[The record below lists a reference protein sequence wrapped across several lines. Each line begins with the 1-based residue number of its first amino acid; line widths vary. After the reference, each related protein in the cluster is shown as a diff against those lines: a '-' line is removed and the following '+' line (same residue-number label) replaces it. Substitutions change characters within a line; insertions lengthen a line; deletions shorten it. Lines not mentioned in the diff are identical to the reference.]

1 MKEVRGENYYDDK
14 VWATERIFKK
24 VESLIPFKYGTAL
37 DLGCGQG
44 NLSKMIHSKGY
55 SILGVDI
62 ENFLKFDDI
71 EFKKRDLDNNWDLK
85 DKFDLVIATE
95 LIEHLENP
103 RHFFRELKKVLKEGG
118 IGIITTPNIAQWKAR
133 LNFLLRGK
141 IWGFR
146 NVDYKLSGHITPLSR
161 YDFKR
166 ICKEVGLKIIKITYN
181 NSNI

>member
-71 EFKKRDLDNNWDLK
+71 EFKKRDLIKNFPEIK
-85 DKFDLVIATE
+85 DKVEVIYPAIPE
-95 LIEHLENP
+95 
-103 RHFFRELKKVLKEGG
+103 
-118 IGIITTPNIAQWKAR
+118 
-133 LNFLLRGK
+133 
-141 IWGFR
+141 
-146 NVDYKLSGHITPLSR
+146 
-161 YDFKR
+161 
-166 ICKEVGLKIIKITYN
+166 IKN
-181 NSNI
+181 EK

>member
-71 EFKKRDLDNNWDLK
+71 EFKKRDLIKNFPEIK
-85 DKFDLVIATE
+85 DKVEVIYPA
-95 LIEHLENP
+95 IPENK
-103 RHFFRELKKVLKEGG
+103 EIKKVRFLAFLNNFSNLFPFNFENKGKKL
-118 IGIITTPNIAQWKAR
+118 IAANPIIA
-133 LNFLLRGK
+133 
-141 IWGFR
+141 
-146 NVDYKLSGHITPLSR
+146 LSL
-161 YDFKR
+161 DK
-166 ICKEVGLKIIKITYN
+166 
-181 NSNI
+181 